1 LLALRQKPN
10 SPAPIDEA
18 TGKFTALLPLDFNQ
32 NPANA
37 ALDTDR
43 YKVVL
48 DYDLPLRFG
57 RWGNTAAYTQTQ
69 TDSVRGFIDTG
80 DTPQPWTTKTNADLE
95 SFQQSQDLKELFI
108 DSNLTTGPTRR
119 RDLTAG
125 VTLLV
130 GRAGADSFRYGQR
143 LLLDGVSEVPSTETI
158 APKGTV

>member
-18 TGKFTALLPLDFNQ
+18 TGKFTALLPVDYNQ

-57 RWGNTAAYTQTQ
+57 RWGNTAAYTQTR
-69 TDSVRGFIDTG
+69 TDSVRGFIDAG
-80 DTPQPWTTKTNADLE
+80 DTPQPWTAKTSADLE
-95 SFQQSQDLKELFI
+95 SFQQSRDLKEMFI
-108 DSNLTTGPTRR
+108 DSNLTTGVTTRF
-119 RDLTAG
+119 DLTTG
-125 VTLLV
+125 VNLLL
-130 GRAGADSFRYGQR
+130 GRGNADSLRYGQ
-143 LLLDGVSEVPSTETI
+143 LLPLDGVSQVPSTE
-158 APKGTV
+158 